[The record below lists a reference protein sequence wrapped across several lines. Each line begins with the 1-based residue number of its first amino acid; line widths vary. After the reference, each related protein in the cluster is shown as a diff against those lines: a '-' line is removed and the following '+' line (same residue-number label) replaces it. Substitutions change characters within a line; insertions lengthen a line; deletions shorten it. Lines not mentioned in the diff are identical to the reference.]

1 MFKYK
6 IIKNKNLMNDT
17 ILYDLIHVLRKLKN
31 IKNPNNET
39 YGISCEFA
47 ICEYCKI
54 ENVISKKRINDEF
67 VRMFTE
73 YIEVH
78 DENDDNIFKFKY
90 IYKHLGSDNKSIDFL
105 TFNNETVSIKTN
117 INGSKI
123 CPQNI
128 GQSSRKKWCNYF
140 KLAATICDSDI
151 KEHIISNIREILD
164 SYYNNLFCCDITIY
178 WNKKTP
184 NKFNI
189 INKNS
194 ISKINFLSTD
204 IKFSHIINKKLW
216 IESTTI
222 KISNKSIGEFQLHN
236 KRNCIKFRF
245 HLTNLLTL
253 L

>member
-1 MFKYK
+1 LYLNGHD
-6 IIKNKNLMNDT
+6 KN
-17 ILYDLIHVLRKLKN
+17 
-31 IKNPNNET
+31 E
-39 YGISCEFA
+39 E
-47 ICEYCKI
+47 
-54 ENVISKKRINDEF
+54 
-67 VRMFTE
+67 
-73 YIEVH
+73 
-78 DENDDNIFKFKY
+78 NIFKFRN
-90 IYKHLGSDNKSIDFL
+90 INKHLGSDNKSVDFL
-105 TFNNETVSIKTN
+105 TITNETVSIKTN

-140 KLAATICDSDI
+140 KLISNKICDNDI
-151 KEHIISNIREILD
+151 KEYIINNIRDILN

-178 WNKKTP
+178 WNKKFP

-194 ISKINFLSTD
+194 VSKIDFLMTD
-204 IKFSHIINKKLW
+204 IEFSHIINRKVW

-222 KISNKSIGEFQLHN
+222 KIANKSIGEFQLHN

-245 HLTNLLTL
+245 HLTNLLSL